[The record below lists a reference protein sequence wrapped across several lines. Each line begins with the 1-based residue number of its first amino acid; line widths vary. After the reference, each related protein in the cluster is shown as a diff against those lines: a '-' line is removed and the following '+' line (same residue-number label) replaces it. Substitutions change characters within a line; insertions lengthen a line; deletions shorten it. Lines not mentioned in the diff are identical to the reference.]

1 MSKKLLNLCM
11 TALLSVVSTAA
22 WALSEVNG
30 VYQIGTAEDLIAFA
44 ELVNGDNPYANA
56 VLTADIDKGTDGTMI
71 GRDGQDFQGFFDGQG
86 HTITINTFSSGA
98 DGTAIFR
105 NVGYNA
111 LIQNLKVQGTITTDK
126 KEACGIVAWNNGT
139 IRGCYVDV
147 NVVSA
152 VAGDGTHGGI
162 AGVCYQGAMIENC
175 LAKFTIKGATTTN
188 CGGIVGWCSERT
200 NIINCLVINDGS
212 EFQVDGNSGTI
223 GRNDGQLQTVNME
236 NYIGNEYDNRP
247 GGASTNNYATN
258 AWGNTKCVT
267 IVPYDQLADGRICYQ
282 LNNDQSHIAW
292 TQEIGVDPFP
302 VPAAFGGKQ
311 VFASAPTECDGKA
324 EGELTFSN
332 TGTVQATAHQY
343 DKFGICTVCGCF
355 NIYALERDLK
365 DGYYLI
371 KSAADIDIAE
381 GWNRITNGAR
391 FSLKLA
397 NDVSYTAE
405 PGRYIFNTGNWFD
418 GNFNGDGHAITIEMT
433 EMGSNASL
441 FPNFAGTFENVIMHG
456 SITTDGQYAGSIS
469 SHTRRDRVRVK
480 NVFSDINITT
490 THAGDNTTG
499 GFFGVVETKTQ
510 TENSIYAGDINGH
523 ENTECLAGFAGWASG
538 QTYYTNCA
546 FLGTLNGA
554 NGDSKT
560 ISRNPANITCS
571 NVYIANSYGFE
582 DEAKTILI
590 ENTDDIESGAL
601 AYALNGNQGGVE
613 RFYQKIGEDL
623 VPMPIKKDGAL
634 VYATAASYRCDGAPI
649 GDVTYSNTPSSSTL
663 PPHQFDEGFCTV
675 CGQIQEDFMTPV
687 DGWFEISN
695 GAELV
700 WWSNYAAKHLDASAR
715 LTDDIDMDGYC
726 ERWANVG
733 TEGKP
738 FYGNFD
744 GQFHTISNLII
755 DHPNDNGVGLIAV
768 MNSLPEKGFG
778 GISDA
783 DARAAEGVYIKDV
796 VLDESCSITG
806 KGYIGIVGMTA
817 PWAGHVR
824 ISGVMMCG
832 DVTAN
837 GGPNASGVFGCV
849 MSSACHVT
857 IDRCGMVGN
866 VYGPKENGS
875 FSGWLGSY
883 ADVTNCFAV
892 GSVEGIQDDAH
903 YFARHGDSD
912 NVHINNCY
920 ARFGTQVPT
929 VSEEDFESGAL
940 AWKANGEQFRTA
952 YWYQNIGEDL
962 YPFPDPKHGT
972 VIYAAEQYFGVYG
985 EEELGDVAST
995 VQDFEKEAVSE
1006 TIATQTVLDEYDALL
1021 DKLTEATTI
1030 LEFADALDAV
1040 NAAKKTVAENA
1051 AAYQAYIAKC
1061 EEVKAYLESH
1071 DDFEGEDRDAL
1082 AEYLT
1087 ETDEPSE
1094 ANPLGSYEYIIEHH
1108 TATADEIKAETERV
1122 TAWLQTAI
1130 SSGYMAGTDV
1140 SNLIANYDFSEG
1152 AKTKWTDGFGTG
1164 TGKVQDENGQNVTG
1178 VEAWAVT
1185 GDQYQTIEGLK
1196 PGYYLIGT
1204 HAAFRPSNNRYST
1217 NYAAGIYANGNF
1229 NYFPTVF
1236 EDYVTVEDA
1245 VDQVN
1250 CNLEG
1255 AGAHDLAIYSD
1266 NLSENEEQA
1275 TDNGATLLGYAVH
1288 GETGMAAA
1296 ANADRYPVY
1305 TIGIVGED
1313 GKLTIGIK
1321 NPGTKY
1327 SNDWTGWSA
1336 IKMTYFGEAADG
1348 KAGDALDKVLENMSA
1363 RATTLIE
1370 HVIPEDVGGAEDP
1383 NYPATLKDE
1392 LAAAMAEVSTAETVE
1407 AKTQLVAKFSAIF
1420 ENIYA
1425 GKQAYIHLY
1434 NIANNIGVAEGANLA
1449 LVEKDEETG
1458 EWVETGNMLF
1468 SDDETGELF
1477 NVSNTLLDGY
1487 ASGSYTTEQALNPE
1501 ISETVASIVAPQDEE
1516 GYYLVGSPKQLAYFR
1531 GISSNIDYTV
1541 KAKLTADIDLT
1552 GIAMQP
1558 INQWDYS
1565 FRGVF
1570 DGQGH
1575 AINNFY
1581 IVFNAERAGFFNTL
1595 DGATV
1600 KNLKLTGDLYSDQ
1613 KFMGGVAG
1621 YTYNSKIQN
1630 CDVNVT
1636 IHSAI
1641 AGDGTHGGV
1650 IGNNAGD
1657 GTLVENCIVRSTL
1670 LGEATNSCGGVIGW
1684 SGSLSTVRNTLILS
1698 EGHTIDTSNGCN
1710 TISRNDG
1717 NCTVS
1722 NVFYVATVG
1731 SANGTKVTPEQL
1743 ASGEITYKLNGSQSE
1758 NPVWFQTLGQD
1769 ATPSLFEGSVVYLY
1783 GGKYINEKPNPQLN
1797 AFAYNLNANLTG
1809 SSVTVEY
1816 ALNAEAAAA
1825 AVNFY
1830 DGETL
1835 VYSEDIAEEG
1845 LTAGAHRVKVDA
1857 SKLGADA
1864 TALSYEIAVTGK
1876 GTEDI
1881 VKIGDSFQ
1889 FSSPYGLDVNNNPAS
1904 KNFGQ
1909 VIVTDARPL
1918 EDREDMTSAG
1928 NPGALYAIGADYE
1941 YQGAY
1946 YGGLSILDQQPLV
1959 ISGGYQFD
1967 LKDVRFTKDGRLF
1980 VGRAS
1985 GLTNS
1990 SVYEINPED
1999 LEEPWKPVF
2008 TGGELDEATGITYV
2022 GEDEQNRMAV
2032 GLAFEGAGEDLKMYV
2047 LGAQRSN
2054 GDYNTTDY
2062 NCAFYNLGT
2071 AKEWTAAPSGYVAA
2085 LDGVYTIAPGHVGIH
2100 EDGQGGL
2107 WYVQYR
2113 ANPTEELP
2121 SIKHFDK
2128 EGNEDFSN
2136 TTTSTNSGKMAVT
2149 ADGKYIALPQGSG
2162 KVVIYETN
2170 YVPMANGK
2178 IYLDPK
2184 YNVSTAET
2192 NITGLAFDYAGNL
2205 YAASSASKTLSRYAI
2220 PSWNDNKAVTPGNGI
2235 GTAAPSGDLNGDG
2248 KVDIADAVTVL
2259 NFMADGSNDPK
2270 ADLNGDGK
2278 VDIADFVTV
2287 LNIMAQ

>member
-1 MSKKLLNLCM
+1 MSKKLLNLCL

-71 GRDGQDFQGFFDGQG
+71 GRDGQDFQGSFDGQG

-212 EFQVDGNSGTI
+212 EFDINGNSGTI

-236 NYIGNEYDNRP
+236 TYQQDIYGNRP

-311 VFASAPTECDGKA
+311 VFASAPTECDGKSEA
-324 EGELTFSN
+324 ELTFSN
-332 TGTVQATAHQY
+332 EGTVQATAHQY

-405 PGRYIFNTGNWFD
+405 PGRYIFNTSNWFD

-456 SITTDGQYAGSIS
+456 SISTDGQYAGSIS
-469 SHTRRDRVRVK
+469 SHTRRDRVKVR
-480 NVFSDINITT
+480 NVFSDIDINTN
-490 THAGDNTTG
+490 HAGDNTSG
-499 GFFGVVETKTQ
+499 GFFGVVETKTIVD
-510 TENSIYAGDINGH
+510 NAIYAGNINGN
-523 ENTECLAGFAGWASG
+523 EEMTECLAGFSGWSSA

-546 FLGTLNGA
+546 FIGTLNGA
-554 NGDSKT
+554 IGDSKT
-560 ISRNPANITCS
+560 LSRNPGNITCT
-571 NVYIANSYGFE
+571 NVFYANSYGYE
-582 DEAKTILI
+582 DEEKATHI
-590 ENTDDIESGAL
+590 ENIEDIESGAL

-663 PPHQFDEGFCTV
+663 PPHQYDDGFCTV
-675 CGQIQEDFMTPV
+675 CDGLQEDFLTPV

-700 WWSNYAAKHLDASAR
+700 WWTNYAAKHLDASAK

-726 ERWANVG
+726 DRWANVG
-733 TEGKP
+733 TEGAP

-744 GQFHTISNLII
+744 GQFHTISNLIV

-768 MNSLPEKGFG
+768 MNSLPVNGYG
-778 GISDA
+778 GIGDSDA
-783 DARAAEGVYIKDV
+783 RSAEGVYIKNV
-796 VLDESCSITG
+796 VLDESCSLTG
-806 KGYIGIVGMTA
+806 RGYVGLVGMTA
-817 PWAGHVR
+817 PWAGHVN
-824 ISGVMMCG
+824 IKGVMMCG

-849 MSSACHVT
+849 MSSSCHVT
-857 IDRCGMVGN
+857 IDNCGMVGN

-929 VSEEDFESGAL
+929 VSEEDFQSGAL
-940 AWKANGEQFRTA
+940 AWRANGEQFRTSF
-952 YWYQNIGEDL
+952 WYQNIGDDL
-962 YPFPDPKHGT
+962 YPFPDPSHGT

-985 EEELGDVAST
+985 EEELSEVANT
-995 VQDFEKEAVSE
+995 IKDYEEAAVEE
-1006 TIATQTVLDEYDALL
+1006 TIATKSVLDDYQALL
-1021 DKLTEATTI
+1021 DNLTEATTI
-1030 LEFADALDAV
+1030 LDFADAIDAV
-1040 NAAKKTVAENA
+1040 NAAKKTVADNA
-1051 AAYQAYIAKC
+1051 AVYQAYIAKC
-1061 EEVKAYLESH
+1061 EEIKTHLATH
-1071 DDFEGEDRDAL
+1071 ADFEGDDRDAL
-1082 AEYLT
+1082 EAYLT
-1087 ETDEPSE
+1087 ENDEPTE
-1094 ANPLGSYEYIIEHH
+1094 DNPLGTYEFIVENH
-1108 TATADEIKAETERV
+1108 TATADEIKAETERIV
-1122 TAWLQTAI
+1122 AWLQTAI
-1130 SSGYMAGTDV
+1130 SNGYIAGTDV

-1185 GDQYQTIEGLK
+1185 GDQYQTVEGLK

-1236 EDYVTVEDA
+1236 EDYVTVDDA

-1266 NLSENEEQA
+1266 NFSENEEQA

-1305 TIGIVGED
+1305 TIGLVGED

-1336 IKMTYFGEAADG
+1336 IKMTYCGEELSGAEEAFNT
-1348 KAGDALDKVLENMSA
+1348 VLANMSE
-1363 RATTLIE
+1363 RAQTILAYEANDEIN
-1370 HVIPEDVGGAEDP
+1370 AALAP
-1383 NYPATLKDE
+1383 NYPAELKSALE
-1392 LAAAMAEVSTAETVE
+1392 EAVAQVGTAEDKL
-1407 AKTQLVAKFSAIF
+1407 ALVAKFSEIF
-1420 ENIYA
+1420 QNIYA
-1425 GKQAYIHLY
+1425 GKQAYIGLHSLASS
-1434 NIANNIGVAEGANLA
+1434 IQAAEGANLA
-1449 LVEKDEETG
+1449 LVEKDPETG
-1458 EWVETGNMLF
+1458 EWVETGDMLF
-1468 SDDETGELF
+1468 NDDESKALYDASEA
-1477 NVSNTLLDGY
+1477 LLDAYYTG
-1487 ASGSYTTEQALNPE
+1487 AYTTEQALNPE
-1501 ISETVASIVAPQDEE
+1501 IGDAIAGIVAPQDEE
-1516 GYYLVGSPKQLAYFR
+1516 GYYLVGTPKQLAYFR
-1531 GISSNIDYTV
+1531 GISSNLDYTV

-1575 AINNFY
+1575 AITNAY
-1581 IVFNAERAGFFNTL
+1581 INYDAERCGFFNTL

-1600 KNLKLTGDLYSDQ
+1600 KNLKLTGDFYSGQ
-1613 KFMGGVAG
+1613 KFIGGMAG
-1621 YTYNSKIQN
+1621 YTYNAKIQN
-1630 CDVNVT
+1630 CDIDVN
-1636 IHSAI
+1636 IHSTVD
-1641 AGDGTHGGV
+1641 GDGTHGGV
-1650 IGNNAGD
+1650 VGNNAGD
-1657 GTLVENCIVRSTL
+1657 GTVVENCIVRSTMF
-1670 LGEATNSCGGVIGW
+1670 GESTNSCGGVIGW

-1698 EGHTIDTSNGCN
+1698 EGHTIDKSTGCH

-1717 NCTVS
+1717 NCTMS
-1722 NVFYVATVG
+1722 NNFYVEAVG
-1731 SANGTKVTPEQL
+1731 TAAGTKVTAEQL
-1743 ASGEITYKLNGSQSE
+1743 ASGDITFKLNGSTSE
-1758 NPVWFQTLGQD
+1758 NPIWFQTLGVD
-1769 ATPSLFEGSVVYLY
+1769 ATPHLFDGDIVYFY
-1783 GGKYINEKPNPQLN
+1783 GGEYLNEKPNPQLN
-1797 AFAYNLNANLTG
+1797 AFAFNLEAKVMG
-1809 SSVTVEY
+1809 SNVVVTFE
-1816 ALNAEAAAA
+1816 LNSEAEAAE
-1825 AVNFY
+1825 VNFY
-1830 DGETL
+1830 NGETL
-1835 VYSEDIAEEG
+1835 VYTAASNEV
-1845 LTAGAHRVKVDA
+1845 LTAGSHKV
-1857 SKLGADA
+1857 SVPVSSLGVDDA
-1864 TALSYEIAVTGK
+1864 TTLSYEVAVTGK
-1876 GTEDI
+1876 GTKEAL
-1881 VKIGDSFQ
+1881 KMGDSYKFN
-1889 FSSPYGLDVNNNPAS
+1889 SPYGLDVNNNPAS

-1909 VIVTDARPL
+1909 VIITDARPL

-1928 NPGALYAIGADYE
+1928 TPGALYAFGADYE

-1946 YGGLSILDQQPLV
+1946 YGGIDVLAKEPIT
-1959 ISGGYQFD
+1959 ISGDYKFD
-1967 LKDVRFTKDGRLF
+1967 FKDVRFTKDGRLF
-1980 VGRAS
+1980 LGRAS
-1985 GLTNS
+1985 GTSNS
-1990 SVYEINPED
+1990 SVYEINPEN

-2032 GLAFEGAGEDLKMYV
+2032 GLAVEGAGDDLKLYV

-2062 NCAFYNLGT
+2062 NCAIYNLGSAT
-2071 AKEWTAAPSGYVAA
+2071 EWTAAPSAYFEP

-2113 ANPTEELP
+2113 ANPTELLP
-2121 SIKHFDK
+2121 SIKHFDA
-2128 EGNEDFSN
+2128 EGKEDFSN

-2178 IYLDPK
+2178 IFLDPK
-2184 YNVSTAET
+2184 YNISTTET
-2192 NITGLAFDYAGNL
+2192 NITGLAFDFAGNL
-2205 YAASSASKTLSRYAI
+2205 YAASSASKTLSRYTI
-2220 PSWNDNKAVTPGNGI
+2220 PSWTDNKTVTPGNGI
-2235 GTAAPSGDLNGDG
+2235 GTGASGDLNGDG

-2259 NFMADGSNDPK
+2259 DYMAASSNAPE

-2287 LNIMAQ
+2287 LDIMANQ